1 MARINAD
8 RRQPF
13 RCQRMIEPHRQ
24 GPGLEHHPS
33 GPRCAA
39 ADHLG
44 DEPRIGAA
52 LAAPDPFAVAADR
65 HRRFLHRHVQTYI
78 LSHLHPPVSSAQA
91 RAIARRPRDTIM
103 IGRAAVGSTPAPTLS
118 AAEPG
123 SPVLCGPAPLH
134 GRAASGA
141 YVLAKQM
148 GGDAPLMAELITL
161 QTLAAFVTM
170 PVVISSLQ
178 LL

>member
-1 MARINAD
+1 MSGAGYAD

-13 RCQRMIEPHRQ
+13 RCQRMREPHGQ

-52 LAAPDPFAVAADR
+52 LAAPDPLAVAAIDTAVSFIDTSR
-65 HRRFLHRHVQTYI
+65 PTYSAIFI
-78 LSHLHPPVSSAQA
+78 LRSPAPKPA
-91 RAIARRPRDTIM
+91 RSRDGLATPSW

-118 AAEPG
+118 E
-123 SPVLCGPAPLH
+123 
-134 GRAASGA
+134 R
-141 YVLAKQM
+141 
-148 GGDAPLMAELITL
+148 
-161 QTLAAFVTM
+161 
-170 PVVISSLQ
+170 
-178 LL
+178 